1 MSDSVL
7 NIAILVLV
15 IPLKYQ
21 REKIQI
27 LGMYPLNQETSW
39 STTGALEGTFAK
51 FQAQILLFIFV
62 RAYGPGC
69 LSWQHEFEI
78 EACRCELK
86 LTSTNLGVLLHTEC
100 RRNPTAKC
108 QLLRNAFIFQSNQ
121 GIWLKSISGSKWI
134 EESIFVLFQTL
145 NLY

>member
-27 LGMYPLNQETSW
+27 LGMYLLILETSW
-39 STTGALEGTFAK
+39 STTGALEGTFVK

-62 RAYGPGC
+62 RAYRPRY
-69 LSWQHEFEI
+69 LDWQHDFEI
-78 EACRCELK
+78 EASRCDLK
-86 LTSTNLGVLLHTEC
+86 VTSIKQGVLFHTEY
-100 RRNPTAKC
+100 RRNPKAK
-108 QLLRNAFIFQSNQ
+108 N
-121 GIWLKSISGSKWI
+121 
-134 EESIFVLFQTL
+134 
-145 NLY
+145 